1 MAKTK
6 KELAEQYIALRNK
19 FEGDNIK
26 PGVKVWWRDSDHLC
40 KIWKVQDF
48 LDAMERLK
56 NTYHEKLTPAPL
68 DEKNVTTDWIDD
80 IFDDSSCT
88 CNGSTYTGFVK
99 DSVCSC
105 LVGSNTIIWKIDKDY
120 AKDAMQSYKEL
131 QEAREGARRGEPRT
145 GGEVR
150 HLHAGAAATRAAV
163 LLGRRGIENFCRNH
177 KKEV

>member
-131 QEAREGARRGEPRT
+131 QERLKVLDGENP
-145 GGEVR
+145 GLVVR
-150 HLHAGAAATRAAV
+150 YDTSMQEQL
-163 LLGRRGIENFCRNH
+163 LLGQRFYWADEG
-177 KKEV
+177 

>member
-26 PGVKVWWRDSDHLC
+26 PGVKVWWRDADHLC

-48 LDAMERLK
+48 HDAIERLK
-56 NTYHEKLTPAPL
+56 STYHEKLIPAPL

-80 IFDDSSCT
+80 IFDDSNCT
-88 CNGSTYTGFVK
+88 CNGSTYTGFIN

-105 LVGSNTIIWKIDKDY
+105 LVGRNTIIWKIDKDY
-120 AKDAMQSYKEL
+120 AKDALGSYNEL
-131 QEAREGARRGEPRT
+131 QKRLKVLDGENP
-145 GGEVR
+145 GLVVR
-150 HLHAGAAATRAAV
+150 YDTSMQEQL
-163 LLGRRGIENFCRNH
+163 LLGQRFYWAEEG
-177 KKEV
+177 